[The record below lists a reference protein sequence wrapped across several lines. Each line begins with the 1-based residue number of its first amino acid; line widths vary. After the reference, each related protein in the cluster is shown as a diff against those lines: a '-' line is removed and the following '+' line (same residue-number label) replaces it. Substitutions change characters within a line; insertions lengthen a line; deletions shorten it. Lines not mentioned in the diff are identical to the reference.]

1 VGSAQIIGT
10 TRLLEISPEDRKL
23 EIGVTWLATQYW
35 GSGANTEC
43 KYLLLEYCFETLK
56 ANRVQ
61 FRAKSDNARSRRALE
76 KIGATFEGVFRKDKI
91 EPGGEA
97 RNTAFYSIIN
107 DEWTDLKPRLAAK
120 LRLLPMA
127 KGAEL

>member
-1 VGSAQIIGT
+1 
-10 TRLLEISPEDRKL
+10 
-23 EIGVTWLATQYW
+23 
-35 GSGANTEC
+35 
-43 KYLLLEYCFETLK
+43 LK